1 MKLLTSRWKKERKD
15 TFKILKEKEMPNEI
29 LYSVKMSLKNEDE
42 VIMFLDQERIFQQ
55 TCTKINR
62 LKRNVQ
68 TEGKWS
74 QNLTCNCRL
83 K

>member
-1 MKLLTSRWKKERKD
+1 
-15 TFKILKEKEMPNEI
+15 MPNEI

-55 TCTKINR
+55 TSTKINR

-68 TEGKWS
+68 TEGK
-74 QNLTCNCRL
+74 
-83 K
+83 

>member
-1 MKLLTSRWKKERKD
+1 
-15 TFKILKEKEMPNEI
+15 MPNEI

-62 LKRNVQ
+62 LKINVQ
-68 TEGKWS
+68 TEGK
-74 QNLTCNCRL
+74 
-83 K
+83 

>member
-68 TEGKWS
+68 TEGK
-74 QNLTCNCRL
+74 
-83 K
+83 